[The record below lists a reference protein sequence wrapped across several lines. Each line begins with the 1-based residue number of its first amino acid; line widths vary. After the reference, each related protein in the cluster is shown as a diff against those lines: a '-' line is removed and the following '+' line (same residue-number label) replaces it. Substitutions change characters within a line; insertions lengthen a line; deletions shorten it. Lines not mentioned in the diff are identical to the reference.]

1 MKPLVSAVVPTYNYA
16 RFIGRAV
23 ESALT
28 QTYSPMECIVVDDGS
43 EDDTPQQ
50 LLRFGE
56 RIRVIRKAH
65 KGVSSARNAALAVAR
80 GEFIAF
86 LDGDDCWHPTKVDR
100 QLELLA
106 RRPDVGFVGCGLEHV
121 YPDGTVERITG
132 RSNPYDRRQTL
143 RLIASRRFW
152 PGGSGS
158 GVFVRRSVLDVA
170 GRFDENLVAAEDW
183 DMWLRIAAITDVDNV
198 PDVLVSIHRHGTG
211 VFRDSKLMETNQW
224 KVYRKAITAWPDIL
238 TITDRRRMRALILAD
253 AAREAG
259 AGSQA
264 LRRYL
269 LSLKEWPFNYRRARA
284 AAALTVRTIASS
296 LGGPDR
302 SGA

>member
-1 MKPLVSAVVPTYNYA
+1 MKPLVSAVIPTYNYA

-23 ESALT
+23 ASALD
-28 QTYSPMECIVVDDGS
+28 QTYAPIEYIVVDDGS
-43 EDDTPQQ
+43 EDDTQSKLAP
-50 LLRFGE
+50 FGD
-56 RIRVIRKAH
+56 RIRVIRQAH

-86 LDGDDCWHPTKVDR
+86 LDGDDCWHPTKIER
-100 QLELLA
+100 QLELLS
-106 RRPDVGFVGCGLEHV
+106 RQPNVGFLGCGLEHV
-121 YPDGTVERITG
+121 YPDGTIERIAG
-132 RSNPYDRRQTL
+132 RTNSCNRQQTL

-158 GVFVRRSVLDVA
+158 GVLLRRSVLDAV
-170 GRFDENLVAAEDW
+170 GGFDENLVAAEDW
-183 DMWLRIAAITDVDNV
+183 DMWLRVAAITDVDNV

-211 VFRDSKLMETNQW
+211 VFRDAKLMETNQW
-224 KVYRKAITAWPDIL
+224 KVYRKAVAQWPDTL
-238 TITDRRRMRALILAD
+238 TITDRRRMKAMILAD
-253 AAREAG
+253 SAREAG

-284 AAALTVRTIASS
+284 AAVLTVRTITAS
-296 LGGPDR
+296 LGVPDR
-302 SGA
+302 FGA